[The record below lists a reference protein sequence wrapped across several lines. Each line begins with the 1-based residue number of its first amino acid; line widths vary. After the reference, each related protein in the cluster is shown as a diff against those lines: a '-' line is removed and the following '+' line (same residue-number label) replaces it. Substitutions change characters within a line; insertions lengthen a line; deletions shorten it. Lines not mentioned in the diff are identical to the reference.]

1 MNALQ
6 EAQHREHNK
15 VGEINKEMS
24 YLNFPIGPPNLYIN
38 FTINIFL
45 NMQRKGYWGEGVN
58 IFLNE

>member
-24 YLNFPIGPPNLYIN
+24 YLNFPIGPPNLYIDFN
-38 FTINIFL
+38 INIFL
-45 NMQRKGYWGEGVN
+45 NLQRRDIGGTG
-58 IFLNE
+58 